1 MHTLQRGE
9 LPEAGTVCKQEGL
22 LAVRV
27 AQAAPLC
34 ARVAGAS
41 AVLLASHPGG
51 RGATAADGHR
61 CQRNGA
67 HIHHRGARG
76 RIYAWEW

>member
-1 MHTLQRGE
+1 MHALQRGE

-22 LAVRV
+22 LAVRA

-34 ARVAGAS
+34 ARVAGTL
-41 AVLLASHPGG
+41 AVLLASHPGR

-61 CQRNGA
+61 CQRNST
-67 HIHHRGARG
+67 HIRRWDARG
-76 RIYAWEW
+76 GNYAQEW